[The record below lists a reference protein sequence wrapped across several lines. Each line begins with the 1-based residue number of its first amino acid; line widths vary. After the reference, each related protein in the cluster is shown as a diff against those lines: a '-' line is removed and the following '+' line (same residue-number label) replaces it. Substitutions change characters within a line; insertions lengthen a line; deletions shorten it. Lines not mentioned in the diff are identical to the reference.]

1 MKLNFLPLL
10 SMKRVNILILFLFL
24 TVIAKSQEDSTQI
37 DSLIALELQE
47 EFAAKTS
54 VTIPA
59 EITDEHLITF
69 YNDQGVKYDSACT
82 NLELYREI
90 YGWLGVKYKYAGLSK
105 NGVDCAGFVTNIC
118 NKTYAT
124 KLSGSATHHF
134 EKCIEINDPAYL
146 EEGDL
151 VFFKINKPNISHV
164 GLYLGNGKFAHAAVH
179 GGVMINDLSEKYYS
193 KYYFTGGRLKS
204 YEVEVLSPSK

>member
-1 MKLNFLPLL
+1 MKCLPLAV
-10 SMKRVNILILFLFL
+10 MKRVNIIILFLFF
-24 TVIAKSQEDSTQI
+24 TVIAKSQEDSTEI

-47 EFAAKTS
+47 EFSTKTS
-54 VTIPA
+54 ITIPN
-59 EITDEHLITF
+59 EITDEHLISY
-69 YNDQGVKYDSACT
+69 YNDQGVKYDSACS

-134 EKCIEINDPAYL
+134 EKCDEINDSTLL

-164 GLYLGNGKFAHAAVH
+164 GLYLGNGRFAHAAVH
-179 GGVMINDLSEKYYS
+179 GGVMINHLSEKYYS
-193 KYYFTGGRLKS
+193 KYYFTGGRLKPTQLTS
-204 YEVEVLSPSK
+204 NGK

>member
-1 MKLNFLPLL
+1 MKPNYLPLL
-10 SMKRVNILILFLFL
+10 NMKRVNILFLFLFSA
-24 TVIAKSQEDSTQI
+24 VISKSQVDTSEI

-47 EFAAKTS
+47 EFSTKTS
-54 VTIPA
+54 ISIPN
-59 EITDEHLITF
+59 EITDHHLITY
-69 YNDQGVKYDSACT
+69 YNDQGVKYDSACS
-82 NLELYREI
+82 NLDLYREI

-118 NKTYAT
+118 NKMYAT

-134 EKCIEINDPAYL
+134 EKCDEITDSTLL

-164 GLYLGNGKFAHAAVH
+164 GLYLGNGRFAHAAVH
-179 GGVMINDLSEKYYS
+179 GGVMINHLSEKYYS

-204 YEVEVLSPSK
+204 TQLTTNGK